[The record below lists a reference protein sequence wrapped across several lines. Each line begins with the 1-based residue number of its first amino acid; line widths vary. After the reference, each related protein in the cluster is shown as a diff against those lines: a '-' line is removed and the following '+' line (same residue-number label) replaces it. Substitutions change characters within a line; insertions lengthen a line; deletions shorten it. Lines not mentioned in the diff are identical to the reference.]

1 MATTTAACRIG
12 RKRVAIEEP
21 NPENLGQRVRGMSN
35 PELLLFG
42 VTTKCPCFFE
52 TSPGQSPPDDVLV
65 QLTRSSERVEETE
78 PGLAAE

>member
-1 MATTTAACRIG
+1 
-12 RKRVAIEEP
+12 
-21 NPENLGQRVRGMSN
+21 MSN